1 MSIRIATEA
10 DIPQIL
16 DIYAPYV
23 RDTAISF
30 EYHVPSLAEFTRR
43 FYAITTQFPW
53 LVWEE
58 DGKVMGYAYGSA
70 PFERAAFGWCAEA
83 SIYLHPSIHGK
94 GIGKALYAVLE
105 AILALQGYQK
115 VYVLVTT
122 ANSASVKFHEAV
134 GYQFTASMPRCGYKL
149 GAWHGLNWL
158 EKQLSHVENPANFP
172 ISAHSIVDFD
182 RKFRKILDTLSL
194 F

>member
-1 MSIRIATEA
+1 MSIRMATET
-10 DIPQIL
+10 DIPRIL

-23 RDTAISF
+23 RNTAISF
-30 EYHVPSLAEFTRR
+30 EYEVPSLTDFTRR
-43 FYAITTQFPW
+43 FHTITAQFPW

-58 DGKVMGYAYGSA
+58 NGKVMGYAYGSA

-94 GIGKALYAVLE
+94 GVGKSLYAVLE
-105 AILALQGYQK
+105 AILAVQGYQK

-134 GYQFTASMPRCGYKL
+134 GYRFTASMPRCGYKL
-149 GAWHGLNWL
+149 GVWHGLNWL
-158 EKQLSHVENPANFP
+158 EKQLNTVENPENFP
-172 ISAHSIVDFD
+172 IPVHSIVDFD
-182 RKFRKILDTLSL
+182 RKFRQILDTLSL
-194 F
+194 S

>member
-1 MSIRIATEA
+1 MIRMATVA

-23 RDTAISF
+23 RNTAISF
-30 EYHVPSLAEFTRR
+30 EYDVPSPEEFSRR
-43 FYAITTQFPW
+43 FRAITAQFPW

-58 DGKVMGYAYGSA
+58 NGKVLGYAYGSA
-70 PFERAAFGWCAEA
+70 PFERAAFRWCAEA
-83 SIYLHPSIHGK
+83 SIYLHPSMQGK
-94 GIGKALYAVLE
+94 GIGKALYEVLE

-122 ANSASVKFHEAV
+122 ANRASLKFHEAV

-158 EKQLSHVENPANFP
+158 EKQLKSVENPEIFP
-172 ISAHSIVDFD
+172 TSVNSIVDFD

-194 F
+194 S